1 MNRQKSSA
9 QPRSIQTRLTR
20 LMVLILM
27 GTFLV
32 IGVIALFGI
41 RANARAELSLDH
53 RTELFDIRSA
63 MSGEFQ
69 DIFADLRRLAGSAV
83 TRTFANETVSIS
95 NVSADSQQRLV
106 NEFIAL
112 AQQRPDLYAEVRYVT
127 RTGSVWTE
135 VSNYDG
141 IQTTTQVSLDELSND
156 DALVYSLRQTSGN
169 AVLGQI
175 LFQRD
180 AEGQML
186 RPAVP
191 MLRFSA
197 PVALP
202 NNVASIAGV
211 VQVDVYAEPLLSL
224 VNDHELTLSG
234 RRFMLVMAPGQ
245 TIADTLAPEDTFP
258 ARGVAGQSSSFSFNE
273 PELDQIVRSAA
284 SDFAFAERGGRV
296 FSATQISLENSPTMP
311 WFLLLT
317 DDSAVAL
324 GRADALGVAA
334 FVASLFAGGLVS
346 FLAVAVLR
354 RTLRPLGAAT
364 TLARQ
369 VTADG
374 GAPLTV
380 ARSTGNDEI
389 AEVMQAFGSMSDQ
402 VRNLTQ
408 ELETQVGRYTRNLE
422 IAARV
427 GRETATLYEME
438 PLLNRAIN
446 LIVDEF
452 GYYHAQ
458 VFLVDDVGENALL
471 RYSYGTAGQ
480 RLLEQAHKIAV
491 GSQSVIGQV
500 TASAAPVVV
509 NDTEG
514 ASGPHR
520 FNPLLPDTR
529 AEMAVPLQIGDRVI
543 GALDIQSK
551 TPNVFGDDNVQ
562 TFQLLAD
569 QIAVAINNAQLL
581 LQTEARVDQ
590 IDNLNRQLTRSAWT
604 DAETRLDL
612 HGAYEYDLFSVVRSG
627 PADGRETD
635 ASAPISIRGEVVGTL
650 TATAPDGQPFSEGEL
665 TILRSVAERVAL
677 AIENARLFQETQAS
691 LAQTSLLYQ
700 ISRFLNEADTLEDIV
715 EAVIVS
721 VMPDAVGG
729 QVGVFAPYAAGD
741 RPELM
746 ELSVDWKVPT
756 AEARSS
762 VAGKLL
768 RMDEHPLLADMQA
781 NQVTLIRNA
790 ALDERLDERLRV
802 VLAETGAASAVLI
815 PFSVRGLWRGVIF
828 IQFPTRREFAEREG
842 RIYATLID
850 QVGVA
855 IENRLLL
862 RQTELALSQIQ
873 RLYSASRIVNAAQ
886 SSEDFIR
893 AALTTVSDASFEF
906 ELALMEGELDAMGW
920 PTRLHFVARSDNG
933 IAIPADEALT
943 LGIDPES
950 PLRLREPQVMA
961 DGDTSAIAE
970 YIRSRGYAFGAVFPL
985 FSFNQLI
992 ALFFVT
998 ARQARELSAD
1008 DYEIY
1013 RALIGQ
1019 MSTALQNR
1027 RLLEQTEDALD
1038 ETRRLYETSRAITS
1052 ATAAN
1057 EVYAETASHLAD
1069 ANPRVNHIGV
1079 LLAGPTPSAD
1089 AAHLTTDFQWTR
1101 PNADSSVLR
1110 VGSRLT
1116 SRETPYLKLVVEA
1129 DGPVR
1134 LHTLRQDLA
1143 SYPGMRVV
1151 LDENRTASV
1160 LLAAIRTSRK
1170 WLGVLVLESPKTEAF
1185 DESFARYAQAVADQ
1199 LAVAIDNRQL
1209 FEEAQLQ
1216 ARRALALAEVGQ
1228 LANRVGTS
1236 LAASIGEVFVR
1247 VAEPAGYDRWM
1258 LGLTNDDGTSL
1269 VIINQYQP
1277 EMEELPAAFD
1287 LIGPSTHSLVDA
1299 VHKGRTIIVNDTI
1312 AYSAFSSYSL
1322 AFVQSVGRHIVAP
1335 VQIGEN
1341 VVGALMVGR
1350 RRDAAPL
1357 DSRDEQLVTTL
1368 AAQVAVAL
1376 ENQRLYRSTETAL
1389 QETSLLYEASRAL
1402 GDATADAD
1410 LVSIVAQYLADEET
1424 NLVFLTTLSGVDWAS
1439 PGVNARIAASWQRNP
1454 EDDLDLA
1461 DLTLPAQQFPAWQ
1474 QFAGVDLLLIENVNT
1489 DPRLTPADRLGLF
1502 GMDMTAAAMLPLRAG
1517 RRDLGVL
1524 VLGWSQPRRFGERD
1538 QRVYSAFA
1546 EQASLKLEASRLL
1559 AQTERRARQLATS
1572 AEVGRVASTILNL
1585 DQLLPR
1591 MVDLI
1596 RDAFGYDHAQVFLM
1610 DEDDAFAE
1618 LRASTGE
1625 AGRQLLAIQHKLEKG
1640 SHSVIGQVTST
1651 AEPTIALDTRA
1662 ATVVHRPNPYLP
1674 NTRSEMAVPLVIKG
1688 NVVGALDVQSNQP
1701 NAFDE
1706 DDVAV
1711 LTTLATQISVA
1722 IDNARLFEQSGR
1734 QASEMSFLFS
1744 VTTAAASADTLDH
1757 ALQNVAQ
1764 ELLQSLDALSV
1775 SIYLPYLYT
1784 NDEVTRTVLQPVA
1797 LAGPDQPLSEL
1808 SDVEVDAGSSN
1819 VIAVIAATRQPTI
1832 LDHVDETP
1840 NYIPAVHGARSAVVV
1855 PLTSGSTLIGLV
1867 SVEAAAPEAYDNQ
1880 TLTLLLTLSG
1890 TLSAIVQ
1897 NQQLLEQLQE
1907 TNDQLRELDKLKS
1920 DFLANMSHELRTPLN
1935 SIIGFSRV
1943 ILKGI
1948 DGPLTEMQEQDL
1960 TTIYNSGQ
1968 HLLNLINDILDQA
1981 KISAQKMELQIEPFE
1996 VKPVIDAVRSIGIGL
2011 IKDKPIDIIIELA
2024 SGLPLAY
2031 GDELRTR
2038 QILLNLVS
2046 NAGKFTREGTITLRA
2061 YPEDDVET
2069 GKSFVRIDVIDTGI
2083 GIAEQDIPLLFE
2095 AFRQVDSSLTRTVGG
2110 TGLGLPIAKSLC
2122 EMQGG
2127 TLMVSSQVNVGS
2139 TFSVL
2144 VPTEPTDA
2152 PEAQADDDGST
2163 SAEVEA
2169 INGHNQ
2175 YDTRRP
2181 EPRTPPR
2188 QPMET
2193 AMLPMLSKRQILL
2206 IEDSA
2211 DMVDQYR
2218 RILGREG
2225 FDIFAATIPLE
2236 AEAMASGLHPTIIV
2250 MDVNFAGGVGWD
2262 MLGRLKQRDD
2272 TLDIPVIVVTLS
2284 EDVTQAIDAG
2294 AFRVIQRPFMPEA
2307 LTQAVLDAERESRI
2321 DRILIIDDQPESV
2334 RLLQEILE
2342 EHGEY
2347 RVFGAHN
2354 GQDGIALVA
2363 RRRPNLIILDLRMP
2377 DMDGFAVVQELRAN
2391 PETANIPVL
2400 VVTGESLTESER
2412 GQLRHLDVI
2421 TKTDINLETYLGF
2434 LEGVNAHLGR
2444 TNGVN

>member
-1 MNRQKSSA
+1 
-9 QPRSIQTRLTR
+9 
-20 LMVLILM
+20 MVLILM
-27 GTFLV
+27 GTFLI
-32 IGVIALFGI
+32 IGVVALFGI

-53 RTELFDIRSA
+53 RTELFEIRNAINS
-63 MSGEFQ
+63 EFQ
-69 DIFADLRRLAGSAV
+69 DVFADLRRLANNGT

-95 NVSADSQQRLV
+95 NVSADTQQRLV
-106 NEFIAL
+106 SEFVAL

-135 VSNYDG
+135 VTNYDG
-141 IQTTTQVSLDELSND
+141 IQTTLQASQDELSND

-169 AVLGQI
+169 AVLGQF

-180 AEGQML
+180 AAGQMV
-186 RPAVP
+186 RPVVP
-191 MLRFSA
+191 LLRFSA

-202 NNVASIAGV
+202 NNVANIAGA
-211 VQVDVYAEPLLSL
+211 VQVDVYAEPILNL
-224 VNDHELTLSG
+224 VNAQNLALAG
-234 RRFMLVMAPGQ
+234 RRFVLVMAPGQ

-258 ARGVAGQSSSFSFNE
+258 ARGVAGQSSSFSVNE
-273 PELDQIVRSAA
+273 PELDQIVRSAS
-284 SDFAFAERGGRV
+284 SDFTFAERGGRV

-317 DDSAVAL
+317 DDASIAL

-334 FVASLFAGGLVS
+334 FVASLLAGGLIS
-346 FLAVAVLR
+346 FLAVAMLR
-354 RTLRPLGAAT
+354 WTLRPLSAAT
-364 TLARQ
+364 SLARQ
-369 VTADG
+369 VTAAD
-374 GAPLTV
+374 GAPVTV
-380 ARSTGNDEI
+380 TRARGNDEI
-389 AEVMQAFGSMSDQ
+389 GEVMQAFAEMSDRVQ
-402 VRNLTQ
+402 NLTQ
-408 ELETQVGRYTRNLE
+408 ELETQIGRYTRNLE

-471 RYSYGTAGQ
+471 RYSHGTTGQ

-500 TASAAPVVV
+500 TATAAPVVV
-509 NDTEG
+509 NDTEN
-514 ASGPHR
+514 APGPHR

-529 AEMAVPLQIGDRVI
+529 AEMAVPLQIGDQVI
-543 GALDIQSK
+543 GALDIQSQS
-551 TPNVFGDDNVQ
+551 TNAFSDDDIKM
-562 TFQLLAD
+562 FQLLAD

-581 LQTEARVDQ
+581 LQTEARVEQ
-590 IDNLNRQLTRSAWT
+590 IDNLNRQLTRSAWS

-612 HGAYEYDLFSVVRSG
+612 AGAYDYDLFSVVKAG
-627 PADGRETD
+627 PQAAPDD
-635 ASAPISIRGEVVGTL
+635 AVSAPIAIRGEVIGTIA
-650 TATAPDGQPFSEGEL
+650 ATAPDGQTFSEGEL
-665 TILRSVAERVAL
+665 AILRAVAERVAL

-700 ISRFLNEADTLEDIV
+700 ISRLLNEADTLEDIV
-715 EAVIVS
+715 QAVITS
-721 VMPDAVGG
+721 VMPDAISG
-729 QVGVFAPYAAGD
+729 QVGVFAPYASGS

-746 ELSVDWKVPT
+746 ELSVDWMADAAQTREPVSG
-756 AEARSS
+756 RLMH
-762 VAGKLL
+762 V
-768 RMDEHPLLADMQA
+768 DEHPLLVTMRA
-781 NQVTLIRNA
+781 NQVTLVRDTA
-790 ALDERLDERLRV
+790 HDERLDASLRG
-802 VLAETGAASAVLI
+802 LMTGIGAGSAVLI
-815 PFSVRGLWRGVIF
+815 PFSVRGVWRGIVLIE
-828 IQFPTRREFAEREG
+828 FPQAREFAESEG
-842 RIYATLID
+842 RVYSTLID

-873 RLYSASRIVNAAQ
+873 RLYSASRIVNTAQ
-886 SSEDFIR
+886 NSEDFIR
-893 AALTTVSDASFEF
+893 AALTASNDARFDF
-906 ELALMEGELDAMGW
+906 ELVQMEGELDAYGW
-920 PTRLHFVARSDNG
+920 PTRLHFLARSENG
-933 IAIPADEALT
+933 AAITVNDALP
-943 LGIDPES
+943 LGVDPDS
-950 PLRLREPQVMA
+950 PLRQREPQVMT
-961 DGDTSAIAE
+961 DEDTSAIAE
-970 YIRSRGYAFGAVFPL
+970 YLRSRGKTFGAVFPL
-985 FSFNQLI
+985 FSFNQPI

-998 ARQARELSAD
+998 STQARELPAD

-1027 RLLEQTEDALD
+1027 RLLEQTEEALD
-1038 ETRRLYETSRAITS
+1038 ETRRLYETSRAITNAS
-1052 ATAAN
+1052 DAT
-1057 EVYAETASHLAD
+1057 EVYRETAQHLAD
-1069 ANPRVNHIGV
+1069 ANLKVNHIGI
-1079 LLAGPTPSAD
+1079 LLAGPTPTID
-1089 AAHLTTDFQWTR
+1089 ATYLTTTHQWSR
-1101 PNADSSVLR
+1101 PGTDSSVLR

-1116 SRETPYLKLVVEA
+1116 IRETPYLKMVIEA
-1129 DGPVR
+1129 DGAVV
-1134 LHTLRQDLA
+1134 LKNLRQDLA
-1143 SYPGMRVV
+1143 NFPGMRVV
-1151 LDENRTASV
+1151 LEENRTNSV
-1160 LLAAIRTSRK
+1160 VLAAVRTNRK
-1170 WLGVLVLESPKTEAF
+1170 WLGVLVLESAATDTF
-1185 DESFARYAQAVADQ
+1185 DETFTRYAQAVADQ

-1209 FEEAQLQ
+1209 FEESQLE
-1216 ARRALALAEVGQ
+1216 AKRALALAEVGQ

-1258 LGLTNDDGTSL
+1258 LGLMNEDNTSL

-1277 EMEELPAAFD
+1277 ELEDLPAAFD
-1287 LIGPSTHSLVDA
+1287 LTTTPSPHSLVDA
-1299 VHKGRTIIVNDTI
+1299 ALKDRTIIVNDAI
-1312 AYSAFSSYSL
+1312 AYPAFSSYSL

-1335 VQIGEN
+1335 VRIGEN
-1341 VVGALMVGR
+1341 VAGALMVGR
-1350 RRDAAPL
+1350 RRDATPL

-1368 AAQVAVAL
+1368 TAQVAVAL

-1402 GDATADAD
+1402 GDATADTD
-1410 LVSIVAQYLADEET
+1410 LIHIVTQYLTDEET
-1424 NLVFLTTLSGVDWAS
+1424 NLVFLTTLTGMTWDS
-1439 PGVNARIAASWQRNP
+1439 PGATARIAASWQRSP
-1454 EDDLDLA
+1454 EDDLELK

-1474 QFAGVDLLLIENVNT
+1474 LFASSDYLLIENVNT
-1489 DPRLTPADRLGLF
+1489 DTRLTPADRLGLF
-1502 GMDMTAAAMLPLRAG
+1502 GMDMVAAAILPLRAG
-1517 RRDLGVL
+1517 RRDLGAL

-1538 QRVYSAFA
+1538 TRIYSAFA

-1596 RDAFGYDHAQVFLM
+1596 RDAFGYDHTQVFLM
-1610 DEDDAFAE
+1610 DEDEEYAE

-1625 AGRQLLAIQHKLEKG
+1625 AGRQLLAIQHKLAKG
-1640 SHSVIGQVTST
+1640 SQSVIGQVTAT
-1651 AEPTIALDTRA
+1651 GEPTLALDTRA

-1688 NVVGALDVQSNQP
+1688 HVVGALDVQSNQP

-1734 QASEMSFLFS
+1734 RASEMAFLFN
-1744 VTTAAASADTLDH
+1744 VTTAAASAGSLEH

-1764 ELLQSLDALSV
+1764 ELLNSLDALSV
-1775 SIYLPYLYT
+1775 SIYLPQVYT
-1784 NDEVTRTVLQPVA
+1784 NEEETRTVLQPVA

-1808 SDVEVDAGSSN
+1808 ADVEVDASSGN
-1819 VIAVIAATRQPTI
+1819 VISVIAATRQPTI
-1832 LDHVDETP
+1832 LDHVDEEP
-1840 NYIPAVHGARSAVVV
+1840 SYLPAVHGARSAVVV
-1855 PLTSGSTLIGLV
+1855 PLSSAGHLIGLV
-1867 SVEAAAPEAYDNQ
+1867 AVEASEPEAYDND

-2011 IKDKPIDIIIELA
+2011 IKDKPIDIYIEMA
-2024 SGLPLAY
+2024 SGLPMAY

-2046 NAGKFTREGTITLRA
+2046 NAAKFTREGAITLRA
-2061 YPEDDVET
+2061 YTEAEAET
-2069 GKSFVRIDVIDTGI
+2069 GQTFVRIDVSDTGI

-2127 TLMVSSQVNVGS
+2127 KLLVESQVNVGS

-2144 VPTEPTDA
+2144 VPLEPTQEAA
-2152 PEAQADDDGST
+2152 PAAEADQTDSKDST
-2163 SAEVEA
+2163 QEIEA
-2169 INGHNQ
+2169 IPPS
-2175 YDTRRP
+2175 YETRP
-2181 EPRTPPR
+2181 TQKPS
-2188 QPMET
+2188 QAMET

-2206 IEDSA
+2206 IEDNP

-2236 AEAMASGLHPTIIV
+2236 AEAMASGLHPTIII
-2250 MDVNFAGGVGWD
+2250 MDVNFAEGIGWE
-2262 MLGRLKQRDD
+2262 MLDRLKQRDD

-2284 EDVTQAIDAG
+2284 PEVERAIETG

-2307 LTQAVLDAERESRI
+2307 LVQAVQDAERESRI

-2334 RLLQEILE
+2334 RLLQQILQ

-2347 RVFGAHN
+2347 RVFGAN
-2354 GQDGIALVA
+2354 TGQDGIALVA

-2377 DMDGFAVVQELRAN
+2377 EMDGFAVVQELRAN
-2391 PETANIPVL
+2391 PETANIPVM
-2400 VVTGESLTESER
+2400 VVTGEALTETER
-2412 GQLRHLDVI
+2412 QQLHHLDVLH
-2421 TKTDINLETYLGF
+2421 KTEISLEEYLQF
-2434 LEGVNAHLGR
+2434 LDGVKTHLGH
-2444 TNGVN
+2444 N